1 MFDMKQLLFAAGTLA
16 MIGAPLA
23 VRADSTA
30 AQPEGKLVYSFSYSA
45 KQNVTAR
52 DSANGAQGIG
62 APDANGTDPIQ
73 SNGLSHYGGN
83 LTDKGT
89 MTVEVVRTQPD
100 GALVVNISEA
110 GENIRRAP
118 PATCVVYGNTNVIC
132 DPNKT
137 VYTEEYTLL
146 RFLAANF
153 VNSDALDAKRH
164 WQIQQDSG
172 EHNITADYTISSNNN
187 GMLQINEVR
196 SVRQRSGGSLTTDIQ
211 SKIGY
216 DSKRTIPMAVDEYV
230 TQRHDD
236 GVQGTTTTIYQTTL
250 SLVSDT
256 MAKQ

>member
-1 MFDMKQLLFAAGTLA
+1 MFEMTRLLFAAGMLA
-16 MIGAPLA
+16 MVGAPLA
-23 VRADSTA
+23 VRADSTP
-30 AQPEGKLVYSFSYSA
+30 AQPEGKLVYNFSYSA
-45 KQNVTAR
+45 KQDVTAR

-62 APDANGTDPIQ
+62 APNGAGTDAIQ
-73 SNGLSHYGGN
+73 SNGISHYGGN

-100 GALVVNISEA
+100 GALVVSISEA

-137 VYTEEYTLL
+137 VYTEEFTLL

-153 VNSDALDAKRH
+153 VNPDALDAKRH
-164 WQIQQDSG
+164 WQIVQDSG
-172 EHNITADYTISSNNN
+172 EHNIKADYTIGSNNN

-196 SVRQRSGGSLTTDIQ
+196 SVRERSGGTLTTDIQ

-216 DSKRTIPMAVDEYV
+216 DSKRAIPMAVDEYV

-250 SLVSDT
+250 NLVSDT